1 MAATKLPGWVKDD
14 AQSIRDE
21 MAPYVDATPEE
32 LWTLTAACARDAMWA
47 LSACDVP
54 EAALAYREP
63 LPARS
68 VEILA
73 RLRRS

>member
-1 MAATKLPGWVKDD
+1 MSVTLPGWVIDD

-21 MAPYVDATPEE
+21 VAPYVDATPEE
-32 LWTLTAACARDAMWA
+32 LWRLTEACARDALWA
-47 LSACDVP
+47 LSVCDVP

-63 LPARS
+63 LPAS
-68 VEILA
+68 SIALLA